1 MQIQTQQL
9 FRKVLR
15 DIGVLATNCTVLSST
30 FLRPSMLSAP
40 SGEVPLSKPLN
51 MEKSKFAFA
60 TSGLVILRIVKIT
73 SSAVTGSPSDQ
84 TASSRILIVKVR
96 LSSVVTLSASR

>member
-1 MQIQTQQL
+1 
-9 FRKVLR
+9 
-15 DIGVLATNCTVLSST
+15 
-30 FLRPSMLSAP
+30 
-40 SGEVPLSKPLN
+40 

-84 TASSRILIVKVR
+84 TASSRILTVKVR